1 MRRARGRWSRFR
13 SRRSGPAC
21 PPRAPRATPPT
32 GRLGSLCRR
41 ARRASG
47 RVPVW
52 RGGRDGSLRA
62 RPCRFST
69 VPSLGCV
76 ICPFPVTVARGPG
89 RVNRS
94 IVSSARPAAAEAG
107 RRGSSSGR
115 GGPSRRLRGR
125 VCLTPLPEPLLVT
138 CVPSSGPCL
147 RLRGPCPRVCDFA
160 WRLLVT
166 ARRAPPPPRRARV
179 TASSWTT
186 ASTFSKSSRVPR
198 PWGLGRKHIFSGGKN
213 STRNVGM
220 FRVFISS

>member
-13 SRRSGPAC
+13 SQRSGPAC

-76 ICPFPVTVARGPG
+76 VCPFPVTVARGPG

-115 GGPSRRLRGR
+115 AGPHTPPPAPSCHVRPVAPVPASVFAGR
-125 VCLTPLPEPLLVT
+125 VPASVTSRGGCL
-138 CVPSSGPCL
+138 SQHAGP
-147 RLRGPCPRVCDFA
+147 
-160 WRLLVT
+160 
-166 ARRAPPPPRRARV
+166 PPPPRRARV

-198 PWGLGRKHIFSGGKN
+198 PWGLGRKHIFFEGKN